1 MSKTQWLY
9 NTRINTRELPEILAL
24 GKRLNKPVCILAPSG
39 VGKTEI
45 TQQYADKV
53 YNGNCVT
60 VILSHHDTTDLVG
73 QGIPV
78 YEDGKLFMKLSES
91 ALIPMDQ
98 EFEGI
103 LFLDEITNIDTP
115 MAHVLYQ
122 LINERKCGGK
132 PLPKKM
138 QICLAGNRVFDN
150 GASSEILGPLANRMI
165 IVEMEPE
172 AQHWL
177 EDYGSVVN
185 IHPAIY
191 QYIHNNPNKLYEY
204 GSEDDC
210 PSFASGRS
218 MKAASDVFWDLQ
230 HGNCSDKIAMVSVD
244 GSIGNDKFL
253 QIFPL
258 YEASIKLPRPLTI
271 LQGHFNNVLDKDI
284 GLAGIFS
291 VLNGCIFHIR
301 SSIKNQESC
310 AVDYGKNMIK
320 FIANNLADEKEI
332 IVSYINKICNVGN
345 ECGDIAFI
353 MKIRKDNPSFT
364 LLLKDNL
371 HFEQQ
376 INTLMRDNS

>member
-9 NTRINTRELPEILAL
+9 NTRINTRELPEMLAL

-53 YNGNCVT
+53 YNSNCVT

-91 ALIPMDQ
+91 ALIPMDPD
-98 EFEGI
+98 FEGI

-177 EDYGSVVN
+177 EDYGSMVN
-185 IHPAIY
+185 LHPAIY
-191 QYIHNNPNKLYEY
+191 QYVHNNPDKLYEY

-230 HGNCSDKIAMVSVD
+230 HGNCSDKIAMVSVA

-258 YEASIKLPRPLTI
+258 YEAAIKLPDPMII
-271 LQGHFNNVLDKDI
+271 LNGKFDKQLDKDV

-291 VLNGCIFHIR
+291 VLSSCIYHLTN
-301 SSIKNQESC
+301 SIKNNEDFC
-310 AVDYGKNMIK
+310 VDYGKNLTK
-320 FIANNLADEKEI
+320 FIARNLLDEKEI
-332 IVSYINKICNVGN
+332 IVNYITKICKLGQ
-345 ECGDIAFI
+345 EHGKADFI
-353 MKIRKDNPSFT
+353 MQIRKDNPSFT

-371 HFEQQ
+371 QFEQQ
-376 INTLMRDNS
+376 IKNLMDNS

>member
-1 MSKTQWLY
+1 MSKTSWLY
-9 NTRINTRELPEILAL
+9 NTRINTRELPEMLAL

-91 ALIPMDQ
+91 ALIPMEPD
-98 EFEGI
+98 FEGI

-177 EDYGSVVN
+177 EDYGSMVN
-185 IHPAIY
+185 LHPAIY
-191 QYIHNNPNKLYEY
+191 QYVHNNPDKLYEY

-258 YEASIKLPRPLTI
+258 YEAAIKLPDPMTI
-271 LQGHFNNVLDKDI
+271 LNGKFDKQLDKDV

-291 VLNGCIFHIR
+291 VLSSCIYHLTN
-301 SSIKNQESC
+301 SIKNNKDC
-310 AVDYGKNMIK
+310 CVDYGKNLVK
-320 FIANNLADEKEI
+320 FIANNLLDEKEI
-332 IVSYINKICNVGN
+332 IVNYITKICKLGQ
-345 ECGDIAFI
+345 EHGKADFI
-353 MKIRKDNPSFT
+353 MQIRKDNLSFT
-364 LLLKDNL
+364 TLLKDNL
-371 HFEQQ
+371 QFEQQ
-376 INTLMRDNS
+376 IKNLMDNA

>member
-9 NTRINTRELPEILAL
+9 NTRINTRELPEMLAL

-91 ALIPMDQ
+91 ALIPMDPD
-98 EFEGI
+98 FEGV

-177 EDYGSVVN
+177 EDYGSMVN
-185 IHPAIY
+185 LHPAIY
-191 QYIHNNPNKLYEY
+191 QYVHNNPDKLYEY

-258 YEASIKLPRPLTI
+258 YEAAIKLPDPMTI
-271 LQGHFNNVLDKDI
+271 LNGKFDKQLDKDV

-291 VLNGCIFHIR
+291 VLSSCIYHLTN
-301 SSIKNQESC
+301 SIKNNKDC
-310 AVDYGKNMIK
+310 CVDYGKNLVK
-320 FIANNLADEKEI
+320 FIANNLLDEKEI
-332 IVSYINKICNVGN
+332 IVNYITKICKLGQ
-345 ECGDIAFI
+345 EHGKADFI
-353 MKIRKDNPSFT
+353 MQIRKDNPSFT
-364 LLLKDNL
+364 TLLKDNL
-371 HFEQQ
+371 QFEQQ
-376 INTLMRDNS
+376 IKNLMCNA

>member
-1 MSKTQWLY
+1 MSKAQWLY
-9 NTRINTRELPEILAL
+9 NTRINTRELPEMLAL

-39 VGKTEI
+39 VGKTDI
-45 TQQYADKV
+45 TQQYADK
-53 YNGNCVT
+53 YYKGNCVT

-91 ALIPMDQ
+91 ALIPMDPD
-98 EFEGI
+98 FEGI

-150 GASSEILGPLANRMI
+150 GASAEILGPLANRMI

-177 EDYGSVVN
+177 EDYGSMVN

-191 QYIHNNPNKLYEY
+191 QYVHNNPDKLYEY

-218 MKAASDVFWDLQ
+218 MKATSDVFWDLQ
-230 HGNCSDKIAMVSVD
+230 YGNCSDKIAMVSVD

-253 QIFPL
+253 QIYPL
-258 YEASIKLPRPLTI
+258 YEAAIKLPDPMMI
-271 LQGHFNNVLDKDI
+271 LSGKFDKQMDKDV

-291 VLNGCIFHIR
+291 VLSSCVYHLTN
-301 SSIKNQESC
+301 SIKNNETC
-310 AVDYGKNMIK
+310 CIDYGKNLTK
-320 FIANNLADEKEI
+320 FIASNLLDEKEI
-332 IVSYINKICNVGN
+332 IVNYITKICKLGQ
-345 ECGDIAFI
+345 EYGKADFI
-353 MKIRKDNPSFT
+353 MQIRKDNPSFT
-364 LLLKDNL
+364 TLLKDNMQ
-371 HFEQQ
+371 FEQQ
-376 INTLMRDNS
+376 IKNLMDNS

>member
-1 MSKTQWLY
+1 MSKTSWLY
-9 NTRINTRELPEILAL
+9 NTRINTRELPEMLAL

-91 ALIPMDQ
+91 ALIPMDPD
-98 EFEGI
+98 FEGV

-177 EDYGSVVN
+177 EDYGIMVN
-185 IHPAIY
+185 LHPAIY
-191 QYIHNNPNKLYEY
+191 QYVHNNPDKLYEY

-258 YEASIKLPRPLTI
+258 YEAAIKLPDPMTI
-271 LQGHFNNVLDKDI
+271 LNGKFDKQLDKDV

-291 VLNGCIFHIR
+291 VLSSCIYHLTN
-301 SSIKNQESC
+301 SIKNNKDC
-310 AVDYGKNMIK
+310 CVDYGKNLVK
-320 FIANNLADEKEI
+320 FIANNLLDEKEI
-332 IVSYINKICNVGN
+332 IVNYITKICKLGQ
-345 ECGDIAFI
+345 EHGKADFI
-353 MKIRKDNPSFT
+353 MQIRKDNPSFT
-364 LLLKDNL
+364 TLLKDNL
-371 HFEQQ
+371 QFEQQ
-376 INTLMRDNS
+376 IKNLMCNA

>member
-9 NTRINTRELPEILAL
+9 NTRINTRELPEMLAL

-91 ALIPMDQ
+91 ALIPMDPD
-98 EFEGI
+98 FEGV

-177 EDYGSVVN
+177 EDYGSMVN
-185 IHPAIY
+185 LHPAIIRY
-191 QYIHNNPNKLYEY
+191 VYNNPDKLYEY
-204 GSEDDC
+204 GNEDDC

-218 MKAASDVFWDLQ
+218 MKTASDVFWDLER
-230 HGNCSDKIAMVSVD
+230 GECSTKIASVAID
-244 GSIGNDKFL
+244 GSLGNDKFL
-253 QIFPL
+253 QIFPI
-258 YEASIKLPRPLTI
+258 YESCIKLPKPLDI
-271 LQGHFNNVLDKDI
+271 LNGNFSNKTLDKDI

-291 VLNGCIFHIR
+291 VISGCHYHINQAIKQDEP
-301 SSIKNQESC
+301 SS
-310 AVDYGKNMIK
+310 VVYGKNMIK
-320 FIANNLADEKEI
+320 FVAECLIEEKEI
-332 IVSYINKICNVGN
+332 VVSVINKICSMGKEN
-345 ECGDIAFI
+345 GDVAYI

-364 LLLKDNL
+364 ALLKDNIN
-371 HFEQQ
+371 FE
-376 INTLMRDNS
+376 LMLKDLMK

>member
-9 NTRINTRELPEILAL
+9 NTRINTRELPEMLAL
-24 GKRLNKPVCILAPSG
+24 GKRLNKSVCILAPSG

-91 ALIPMDQ
+91 ALIPMDPD
-98 EFEGI
+98 FEGI

-177 EDYGSVVN
+177 EDYGSIVN
-185 IHPAIY
+185 LHPAIY
-191 QYIHNNPNKLYEY
+191 QYVHNNPDKLYEY

-258 YEASIKLPRPLTI
+258 YEASIKLPDPMMI
-271 LQGHFNNVLDKDI
+271 LKGKFDKQMDKDV

-291 VLNGCIFHIR
+291 VLSSCVYHLTN
-301 SSIKNQESC
+301 SIKNNEDC
-310 AVDYGKNMIK
+310 CIDYGKNLIK
-320 FIANNLADEKEI
+320 FIADNLIEEKEI
-332 IVSYINKICNVGN
+332 IVNYITKVVKLGQ
-345 ECGDIAFI
+345 EHGKSDFI
-353 MKIRKDNPSFT
+353 MQIRKDNPSFT
-364 LLLKDNL
+364 TLLKDNL
-371 HFEQQ
+371 LFETQ
-376 INTLMRDNS
+376 IKSLMS

>member
-1 MSKTQWLY
+1 MSKTSWLY
-9 NTRINTRELPEILAL
+9 NTRINTRELPEMLAL

-91 ALIPMDQ
+91 ALIPMDPD
-98 EFEGI
+98 FEGI

-177 EDYGSVVN
+177 EDYGSMVN
-185 IHPAIY
+185 LHPAIY
-191 QYIHNNPNKLYEY
+191 QYVHNNPDKLYEY

-253 QIFPL
+253 QIYPL
-258 YEASIKLPRPLTI
+258 YEAAIKLPDPMMI
-271 LQGHFNNVLDKDI
+271 LNGKFDKQLDKDV

-291 VLNGCIFHIR
+291 VLSSCIYHLTN
-301 SSIKNQESC
+301 SIKNNEDC
-310 AVDYGKNMIK
+310 CVDCGKNLVK
-320 FIANNLADEKEI
+320 FIANNLLDEKEI
-332 IVSYINKICNVGN
+332 IVNYITKICKLGQ
-345 ECGDIAFI
+345 EHGKADFI
-353 MKIRKDNPSFT
+353 LQIRKDNPSFT
-364 LLLKDNL
+364 TLLKDNL
-371 HFEQQ
+371 QFEQQ
-376 INTLMRDNS
+376 IKNLMDNS

>member
-9 NTRINTRELPEILAL
+9 NTRINTRELPEMLAL

-91 ALIPMDQ
+91 ALIPMDPD
-98 EFEGI
+98 FEGV

-177 EDYGSVVN
+177 EDYGSMVN
-185 IHPAIY
+185 LHPAIY
-191 QYIHNNPNKLYEY
+191 QYVHNNPDKLYEY

-218 MKAASDVFWDLQ
+218 MKSASDVFWDLQ

-253 QIFPL
+253 QIYPL
-258 YEASIKLPRPLTI
+258 YEAAIKLPDPMTI
-271 LQGHFNNVLDKDI
+271 LNGKFDKQLDKDV

-291 VLNGCIFHIR
+291 VLSSCVYHLTT
-301 SSIKNQESC
+301 SIKNNETC
-310 AVDYGKNMIK
+310 CVDYGKNLTK
-320 FIANNLADEKEI
+320 FIASNLLDEKEI
-332 IVSYINKICNVGN
+332 IVNYITKICKLGQ
-345 ECGDIAFI
+345 EHGKADFI
-353 MKIRKDNPSFT
+353 MQIRKDNPSFT
-364 LLLKDNL
+364 TLLKDNL
-371 HFEQQ
+371 QFEQQ
-376 INTLMRDNS
+376 IKNLMCNA

>member
-1 MSKTQWLY
+1 MPKTQWLY
-9 NTRINTRELPEILAL
+9 NTRINTRELPEMLAL

-91 ALIPMDQ
+91 ALIPMEPD
-98 EFEGI
+98 FEGI

-177 EDYGSVVN
+177 EDYGSIVN

-191 QYIHNNPNKLYEY
+191 QYIHNNPDKLYEY

-218 MKAASDVFWDLQ
+218 MKATSDVFWDLQ

-258 YEASIKLPRPLTI
+258 YEAAIKLPDPMMI
-271 LQGHFNNVLDKDI
+271 LNGKFDKQLDKDV

-291 VLNGCIFHIR
+291 VLSSCVYHLT
-301 SSIKNQESC
+301 SSIKNNETC
-310 AVDYGKNMIK
+310 CVDYGKNLVK
-320 FIANNLADEKEI
+320 FIANNLLDEKEI
-332 IVSYINKICNVGN
+332 IVNYITKICKLGQ
-345 ECGDIAFI
+345 EQGKADFI
-353 MKIRKDNPSFT
+353 LQIRKDNPSFASI
-364 LLLKDNL
+364 LKDNL
-371 HFEQQ
+371 QFEQQ
-376 INTLMRDNS
+376 IKNLMVGA

>member
-9 NTRINTRELPEILAL
+9 NTRINTRELPEMLAL
-24 GKRLNKPVCILAPSG
+24 GKRLNKPVCVLAPSG

-132 PLPKKM
+132 PLPEKM

-165 IVEMEPE
+165 IVELEPE

-177 EDYGSVVN
+177 EDYGSMVCL
-185 IHPAIY
+185 HPAIY
-191 QYIHNNPNKLYEY
+191 QYVYNNPDKLYEY

-258 YEASIKLPRPLTI
+258 YEAAIKLPDPMTI
-271 LQGHFNNVLDKDI
+271 LNGEFDKQLDKDV

-291 VLNGCIFHIR
+291 VLSSCVYHLTN
-301 SSIKNQESC
+301 SIKSNETYC
-310 AVDYGKNMIK
+310 IDYGKNLIK
-320 FIANNLADEKEI
+320 FIADNLIEEKEI
-332 IVSYINKICNVGN
+332 IVNYITKVVKLGQ
-345 ECGDIAFI
+345 EHGKSDFI
-353 MKIRKDNPSFT
+353 MQIRKDNPSFT
-364 LLLKDNL
+364 TLLKDNL
-371 HFEQQ
+371 LFETQ
-376 INTLMRDNS
+376 IKSLMS